1 MLEFDVYLGRVA
13 EPIPNGLG
21 YHVIM
26 KMAER
31 FLDTGRH
38 LFFDNFFS
46 SVKLGQDLEKKD
58 TFMCS
63 TIRLNRC
70 GWPKELNAQVAKKM
84 KAGDVHFRQDGN
96 MVATLWKDKR
106 PVAVLSTLTNTKPEM
121 GEAERKAP
129 GGMKKVAIPKPVLRY
144 NESMGGVDLAD
155 QLHSYYPVG
164 RPSVRWWR
172 YICWWL
178 LQTAMINSFLIW
190 KHSHDLPAAAMKK
203 LRHIDYRLNVLR
215 AMCKGNST
223 IRPRAGPQAVSQ
235 AGVAAAQP
243 LTHTSERYPGTKKNC
258 HLCEKAKKRTTKG
271 HGVKSVWGCLVCKVH
286 LCKGQCFVQF
296 HQQLAQ
302 SIRP

>member
-1 MLEFDVYLGRVA
+1 MVEFDVYLGRVA

-31 FLDTGRH
+31 FLETGRH
-38 LFFDNFFS
+38 LFFDNLFS

-63 TIRLNRC
+63 TIRLNRW

-129 GGMKKVAIPKPVLRY
+129 GGMKKVAIPKPVLCY
-144 NESMGGVDLAD
+144 NESMGGVY
-155 QLHSYYPVG
+155 QVG
-164 RPSVRWWR
+164 LWV
-172 YICWWL
+172 
-178 LQTAMINSFLIW
+178 LQ
-190 KHSHDLPAAAMKK
+190 P
-203 LRHIDYRLNVLR
+203 
-215 AMCKGNST
+215 C
-223 IRPRAGPQAVSQ
+223 
-235 AGVAAAQP
+235 
-243 LTHTSERYPGTKKNC
+243 C
-258 HLCEKAKKRTTKG
+258 HLGGSTATASG
-271 HGVKSVWGCLVCKVH
+271 ICL
-286 LCKGQCFVQF
+286 
-296 HQQLAQ
+296 
-302 SIRP
+302 

>member
-1 MLEFDVYLGRVA
+1 MYLGRVT

-31 FLDTGRH
+31 FLETGRH
-38 LFFDNFFS
+38 FFDNLFS
-46 SVKLGQDLEKKD
+46 LVKLGQDLEKKD

-70 GWPKELNAQVAKKM
+70 GWPKELNAQVARKT

-178 LQTAMINSFLIW
+178 L
-190 KHSHDLPAAAMKK
+190 
-203 LRHIDYRLNVLR
+203 
-215 AMCKGNST
+215 
-223 IRPRAGPQAVSQ
+223 
-235 AGVAAAQP
+235 
-243 LTHTSERYPGTKKNC
+243 
-258 HLCEKAKKRTTKG
+258 
-271 HGVKSVWGCLVCKVH
+271 
-286 LCKGQCFVQF
+286 
-296 HQQLAQ
+296 
-302 SIRP
+302 